1 MNPQKKNEIP
11 EDLGIKIGTET
22 EALWTNVKKEAE
34 ILIEQSNNSLTIQK
48 EMLKLAEQKIA
59 EEQSKK

>member
-1 MNPQKKNEIP
+1 MNPQKKSEIP

-22 EALWTNVKKEAE
+22 EALWTNVKTEAE
-34 ILIEQSNNSLTIQK
+34 LLIKQSNNNLIIQK
-48 EMLKLAEQKIA
+48 EMLKVAEQKIA